1 MTMNRVLRSVVL
13 VISLVVSAGWLTKL
27 NAAAQSEQDVT
38 RQTDVSSAVQLRVEP
53 EDRAAATIGTSGV
66 RYHLN
71 LAHTPAAKGVEAD
84 FPPIQFPQPV
94 IPDLQSS
101 PTADS
106 ESAVAGSVLSP
117 PPPAFYPADVTKLV
131 STGKTIASAKSH
143 PIFINCSTPPL
154 GSCWG
159 SPQVFLSNLGASTF
173 IHLVD
178 QYVGSTAANR
188 YTLGTIFTAS
198 ETIFAGTSGV
208 PTLSENDILALVHSA
223 AKAAGTG
230 YGHVYHVFI
239 PQGVDTCMDEGPCY
253 SPDNPATSVFCAYHF
268 TVHFSDIGTVYYS
281 VEPFQDV
288 AGCAVPPGS
297 PNGALIDSTASTLS
311 HELFESITDPDIHTG
326 FRALNSGAVLG
337 SEIGDLCGGVL
348 FGIVPLNTKNYG
360 IQLEY
365 SDFYHACASTP

>member
-1 MTMNRVLRSVVL
+1 MTMNRVLRSIVL
-13 VISLVVSAGWLTKL
+13 VISLIVFAGWLTKL

-38 RQTDVSSAVQLRVEP
+38 RQTGVSSAVQLRVEP
-53 EDRAAATIGTSGV
+53 EDRAAATISTSGV

-71 LAHTPAAKGVEAD
+71 LAHTSAAKSVEAD
-84 FPPIQFPQPV
+84 FPPITFPQPA
-94 IPDLQSS
+94 ILESESS
-101 PTADS
+101 LTADS
-106 ESAVAGSVLSP
+106 EFAAPSVASP

-131 STGKTIASAKSH
+131 STGKTITSAQSH
-143 PIFINCSTPPL
+143 PIFINCSPAG

-159 SPQVFLSNLGASTF
+159 DPQVFLTNLGASNF

-178 QYVGSTAANR
+178 QYVGSTAVNR
-188 YTLGTIFTAS
+188 YTVGTIFTAS
-198 ETIFAGTSGV
+198 VTIFAGTSGV

-268 TVHFSDIGTVYYS
+268 TVHFSDIGTVYYT

-348 FGIVPLNTKNYG
+348 FGIVSLNTKNYG